1 MKHLIAILLIPLVA
15 GQAPS
20 LTEATEVVEPHSI
33 ISLPSFAEIR
43 DEFNNK
49 YEAGMESLPKLP
61 ELPNLPDFQKLSEQQ
76 EAVNNALSQMMK
88 SPLDLWNEYGKYGI
102 TIAVIV
108 AGAYLITSMI
118 ALITNTKMRIFNLAN
133 DFMRSN
139 FDLFRQTDLPTAE
152 GAERMLTE
160 AVYSAIDRLSQLN
173 TFE

>member
-61 ELPNLPDFQKLSEQQ
+61 EFQKLSEQQ